1 MQTKHLPT
9 KHDCLAPDGSEIRL
23 LTSTARGS
31 SAHCTLPAGKVSL
44 AVTHRSVEEI
54 WYVLEG
60 RGELWRK
67 LNGREETIELRPGVS
82 ATIPLGSHFQFRNS
96 GREPL
101 CLLITTMPP
110 WPGEDEAR
118 RVDDHWRGG

>member
-1 MQTKHLPT
+1 MQTKRLPT
-9 KHDCLAPDGSEIRL
+9 KYDCLAPDGSEIRL

-31 SAHCTLPAGKVSL
+31 SVHCTLPAGKASL

-67 LNGREETIELRPGVS
+67 LDGREGTVELLPGVS
-82 ATIPLGSHFQFRNS
+82 ATIPLGAHFQFRNT
-96 GREPL
+96 GGEPL
-101 CLLITTMPP
+101 CFVITTMPP

-118 RVDDHWRGG
+118 RVRDHWPAG